1 MNDEKKERKWEIHYK
16 KKGWRQI
23 FDTRSSRVVK
33 NKTKPEEFD
42 NEGGKWNSFPFTT
55 TTRRRRLLQH
65 CFPPF
70 IFIFSPLLFLKE
82 KALTQKRK
90 RKKEER

>member
-42 NEGGKWNSFPFTT
+42 NEGGNEIPFP
-55 TTRRRRLLQH
+55 LL
-65 CFPPF
+65 PPHDDDYYNIVF
-70 IFIFSPLLFLKE
+70 HLLFLYF
-82 KALTQKRK
+82 LLFFF
-90 RKKEER
+90 